1 MNPETYELVLTIIAC
16 VFSISFIL
24 TTYRIIVGPN
34 SLDRLLSF
42 DTTTAMLQCAFAT
55 YICWTL
61 DTTVANAMLV
71 IALLGFIATIAVSRF
86 RKKDGAR

>member
-1 MNPETYELVLTIIAC
+1 MYEIALTTIAC
-16 VFSISFIL
+16 IFSVAFIL

-34 SLDRLLSF
+34 SMDRLLGL
-42 DTTTAMLQCAFAT
+42 DATTAMLQCAFAT
-55 YICWTL
+55 YICWSL

-71 IALLGFIATIAVSRF
+71 IALLGFISTIAISRF